1 MGRHREQNKRKLTP
15 TQEVIKSA
23 LGIFDPSY
31 KKQKRG
37 APKKLTPT
45 QETVKEALQIFR
57 PPAKKK
63 S

>member
-1 MGRHREQNKRKLTP
+1 MGRHREQNKRKMTP

-23 LGIFDPSY
+23 LQIFDPSY
-31 KKQKRG
+31 KKQK
-37 APKKLTPT
+37 KKLTPT

-57 PPAKKK
+57 PPAKTK